1 MSYPGIYDGGRRIS
15 LVSPPGASASPAL
28 ADEPEV
34 SVIVPLYNEA
44 GNIPPL
50 ISALTESMHRIGSTF
65 EIIAINDGSLDGSL
79 RELEEAAARHPEL
92 RIIDFRRNYGQTAA
106 IMAGLD
112 CATGA
117 IIVTIDADLQND
129 PADIAMLLNKLQ
141 EGYDVVS
148 GWRRDRKDAAFRR
161 KLPSRV
167 ANSLISW
174 ISGVKLHDYGCTLKA
189 YRADV
194 LKGVRL
200 YGEMHRFIPIYAS
213 WMGAKVVEMAV
224 SHHPRQI
231 GRSKY
236 GIDRIIKVFLD
247 LIVVT
252 FLHRYFVKPIY
263 VFGTFGIAS
272 LLLSIGAFIFMISL
286 KLFSNV
292 SMISTPLP
300 LVTVTAGLVGVM
312 SILMGLLAEMLVRI
326 YFESQGRTAYLVR
339 HRVNFPVER

>member
-1 MSYPGIYDGGRRIS
+1 MSNPGICDSARKIS
-15 LVSPPGASASPAL
+15 LVQPSENSASSAL
-28 ADEPEV
+28 TDGPEV
-34 SVIVPLYNEA
+34 SVIVPIYNEM

-50 ISALTESMHRIGSTF
+50 IAALAESMHRIGSAF
-65 EIIAINDGSLDGSL
+65 EIIAVNDGSLDGSL
-79 RELEEAAARHPEL
+79 RELEEEAARHPEL

-106 IMAGLD
+106 IMAGID
-112 CATGA
+112 CSAGA
-117 IIVTIDADLQND
+117 IIVTIDADQQND
-129 PADIAMLLNKLQ
+129 PKDIAMLLSKLR

-148 GWRRDRKDAAFRR
+148 GWRKDRQDAALRR
-161 KLPSRV
+161 KLPSRL

-174 ISGVKLHDYGCTLKA
+174 LSGVKLHDYGCTLKA
-189 YRADV
+189 YRVDV

-200 YGEMHRFIPIYAS
+200 YGEMHRFIPIYAR
-213 WMGAKVVEMAV
+213 WMGAKVVEMPV
-224 SHHPRQI
+224 SHHPRRI

-236 GIDRIIKVFLD
+236 GIDRIIKVLLD

-272 LLLSIGAFIFMISL
+272 LFLSMGAFVYMLAL
-286 KLFSNV
+286 KFFAGV

-300 LVTVTAGLVGVM
+300 LVTVTAGLVGIM

-326 YFESQGRTAYLVR
+326 YFESQGRAAYLVR
-339 HRVNFPVER
+339 HRVNFPARR